1 MTGNKVYHW
10 RVLVP
15 WLRDEI
21 SHLCV
26 SQCNE
31 GRGGGGAGA
40 GPTFTTVT
48 NTAPAPS
55 TKKWHGSPGKMQECW
70 AMGMWEH
77 YNIFLFIQKGY
88 DSLSNILV
96 KCLLFIF
103 PLAAVQVGAV

>member
-10 RVLVP
+10 RVLVC
-15 WLRDEI
+15 DEI

-31 GRGGGGAGA
+31 GRGGGG
-40 GPTFTTVT
+40 T
-48 NTAPAPS
+48 NLHNCHKAPS

-88 DSLSNILV
+88 DSLSNILE

-103 PLAAVQVGAV
+103 HLAAVQVWAV